1 MGGIQSNNYKLDE
14 GYVRQVA
21 QSGQDMVESVKF
33 AAQQSMAAESKQ
45 KDILQEEDVGCSLK
59 RGAKTDLK
67 KKRKSIFS
75 LQALLSKD
83 IEAPVVAAKGKG
95 SKSKKKVV
103 VDDELQCF
111 IREQLE
117 VKKRFKASKMQ
128 DIASPAE

>member
-1 MGGIQSNNYKLDE
+1 
-14 GYVRQVA
+14 
-21 QSGQDMVESVKF
+21 
-33 AAQQSMAAESKQ
+33 MAAEPKQ
-45 KDILQEEDVGCSLK
+45 KDNVQEEDAGCSLK

-117 VKKRFKASKMQ
+117 AKKRFKSSKTQ
-128 DIASPAE
+128 DIVSAAEQGK

>member
-1 MGGIQSNNYKLDE
+1 
-14 GYVRQVA
+14 
-21 QSGQDMVESVKF
+21 
-33 AAQQSMAAESKQ
+33 MAAESKQ
-45 KDILQEEDVGCSLK
+45 KDILKEEDVGCSLK